1 MVLGQIT
8 RVDASFVCWGFSGGK
23 WLELWGCIACRAVGR
38 SAKLK
43 EQVTTIDFQ
52 ARSVAALLHHP
63 FRPILVGVDGRGT
76 VKVYSHRHGAF
87 VNSFHLADD
96 KWPMSVVNMWQLNE
110 LQVPTVAHIA
120 ASCIQHPGAVYLL
133 CTWILPRSSIV
144 LC

>member
-1 MVLGQIT
+1 MYDVGVENFRLP
-8 RVDASFVCWGFSGGK
+8 GK
-23 WLELWGCIACRAVGR
+23 READYATFYDCLRGLYIVVMCRGVGR

-63 FRPILVGVDGRGT
+63 FRPIMVGVDGRGT
-76 VKVYSHRHGAF
+76 VKVYNHRHSTF

-110 LQVPTVAHIA
+110 LKQHSSVSFPPT
-120 ASCIQHPGAVYLL
+120 
-133 CTWILPRSSIV
+133 
-144 LC
+144 

>member
-1 MVLGQIT
+1 MG
-8 RVDASFVCWGFSGGK
+8 S
-23 WLELWGCIACRAVGR
+23 IACRAVGR

-76 VKVYSHRHGAF
+76 VKVYSHRHSAF

-110 LQVPTVAHIA
+110 LQVHN
-120 ASCIQHPGAVYLL
+120 
-133 CTWILPRSSIV
+133 LPLIISLPMSLR
-144 LC
+144 